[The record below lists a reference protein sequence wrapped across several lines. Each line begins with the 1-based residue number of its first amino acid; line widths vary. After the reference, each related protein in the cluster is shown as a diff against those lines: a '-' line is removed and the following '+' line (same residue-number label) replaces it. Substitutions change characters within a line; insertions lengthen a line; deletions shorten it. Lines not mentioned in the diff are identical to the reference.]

1 MAPITMRTNEA
12 ISSLTNM
19 ILSTQVFANNIA
31 NTFSDLV
38 DMAKVDVGLYGD
50 QKRYIETDAG
60 KSVPWTG
67 DSEAA
72 NLLALNRPAAPLEET
87 IILDV
92 FRMIWVTTDN
102 YLSKRAF
109 ADEGSFQSFNS
120 VVLGWLFDTK
130 RLHEATTYN
139 TFIGTTTSSTGSQS
153 QTVTLAVAPGT
164 DTNVDQEARNRIDA
178 LTIASKVAEI
188 VFNIKDA
195 TRSYNDAGFLR
206 SYDSSDLIIVWSSDY
221 ANKIRYVDLPTVY
234 HKDGLFDF
242 KYVLPAKF
250 FGTVNTTSKTTSD
263 SNTRTLVECDIS
275 SNHYFPGDAIPSG
288 TTLVSGGAIVLP
300 TYQVNSKV
308 ICKIMHK
315 DAVPFLTSFTANT
328 EFLNSRSLTK
338 NNYLIFGYN
347 TLKRI
352 SDKPFVTLATT

>member
-67 DSEAA
+67 DAEAA

-139 TFIGTTTSSTGSQS
+139 TFIGTTTSATGSQS

-195 TRSYNDAGFLR
+195 TRQYNDAGFLR
-206 SYDSSDLIIVWSSDY
+206 SYDSSDLVIVWSSDF

-242 KYVLPAKF
+242 KYVLPSKF

-263 SNTRTLVECDIS
+263 SSTIALVECDIS
-275 SNHYFPGDAIPSG
+275 SVHYFPGDAIPTG
-288 TTLVSGGAIVLP
+288 TTLVSGEQL
-300 TYQVNSKV
+300 
-308 ICKIMHK
+308 C
-315 DAVPFLTSFTANT
+315 FLFTRFTRKLFARLCTKMQFRSSHRSQRILSF
-328 EFLNSRSLTK
+328 
-338 NNYLIFGYN
+338 
-347 TLKRI
+347 
-352 SDKPFVTLATT
+352 